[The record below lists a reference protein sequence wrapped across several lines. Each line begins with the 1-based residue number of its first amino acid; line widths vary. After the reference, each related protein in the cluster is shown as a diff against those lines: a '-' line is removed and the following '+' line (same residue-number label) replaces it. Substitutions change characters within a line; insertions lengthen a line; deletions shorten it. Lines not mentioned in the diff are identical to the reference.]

1 MKVIDRLSS
10 LRSEMRRRFLAAADG
25 GGTDGQTVELADSL
39 NDITSQL
46 NDWQRLRHNIAVL
59 VLVLVDD
66 EPVSFSAVRAHIF
79 PGLVKS
85 VLEHVHCRSIYNML
99 LQTVP
104 DVDHSVGEE

>member
-1 MKVIDRLSS
+1 MVSRPKLLLVRLTICIIH
-10 LRSEMRRRFLAAADG
+10 LLG
-25 GGTDGQTVELADSL
+25 GSAPCKNDQMINKRGFSRYRPIRCLLTKFTELL
-39 NDITSQL
+39 
-46 NDWQRLRHNIAVL
+46 VL

-99 LQTVP
+99 RQTVP